1 MDLGL
6 FDMTVLF
13 VRSLLVVVTSKIL
26 ILGMWLPSKKRHF
39 VVGFTL
45 FLRNKVC
52 KKLWLTVLFCGETKL
67 NKIV

>member
-52 KKLWLTVLFCGETKL
+52 KKTLANCFVLWR
-67 NKIV
+67 NKIK